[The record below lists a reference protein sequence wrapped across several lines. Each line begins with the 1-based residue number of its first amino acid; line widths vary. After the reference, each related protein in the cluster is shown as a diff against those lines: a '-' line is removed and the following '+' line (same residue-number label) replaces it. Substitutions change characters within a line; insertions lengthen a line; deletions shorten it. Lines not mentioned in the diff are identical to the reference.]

1 MSNWFRKLPQSLV
14 QSGKKHKGLKY
25 PILLLL
31 LLMAAVCRGID
42 AVGTLTRPTM
52 RRRIMAA
59 ALTVCMVFTM
69 IPIQTFAA
77 ETRQS
82 GGLCEHHPVHTE
94 DCGYSEGTD
103 RSPCTH
109 EHTEDC
115 YKEVTKCVHEHT
127 AECYPDDNSVS
138 DNDATPSDAT
148 EKEPTECTHFCSE
161 ETGCVTEVQDCP
173 HEHDDACGYV
183 EAVADTPCGYTCDLC
198 AAQDN
203 GNSGQNVQ
211 PPVCDCDEPCVEGDM
226 NTACPVCGAEGAVP
240 SDCGALPTLLNA
252 SMPAGTPITGDG
264 YSFDPDSCEL
274 TISSDDG
281 TTAWRSDSQ
290 ISTDNQYPNVLS
302 VVLADTVTAIGDNAF
317 SNCTNLTSIQ
327 LPDTLTSIGNRAFS
341 YCSQDGE
348 ISLDLSGCT
357 DLTSI
362 GEYTFYCFDGLTNIQ
377 LPNTLTSIG
386 NRAFSECRK
395 LTSLDMSGCTDL
407 TSIETN
413 AFNNCTKLETINLP
427 NSLSSLGEMAFYGC
441 LALTSLDLSGCT
453 GLTSIGRKTFYSCRG
468 LESVKLPST
477 LESIGNEVFD
487 SCALLAEVTF
497 TGKNAPTLGLYVFS
511 GTSASLKIIVPA
523 DGTGYTGTTASTNWK
538 ALADKIQQPS
548 EDDANN
554 DGYHDGDVAVINAM
568 IDSNEL
574 SATKDDP
581 ADWSFAIWDSNSPK
595 RITKLGVSSK
605 SLTGELDVS
614 GLTSLTYLDCRYN
627 QLVALSVS
635 GLTSLTV
642 LYCNSNQLTAL
653 DVSGLT
659 SLTELNCSSNQLTAL
674 DVSDLTSLTELY
686 CNSNQLTAL
695 DVSGLTNLTA
705 LYCGNNPFASL
716 KLSDTLSLTVPAT
729 EGGTVKCTG
738 YTHSSK
744 SVKLKA
750 TADTGYTFE
759 KWTAEGVTLTNDT
772 ANPVTFTLD
781 GNITVTPVYADES
794 TDPDD
799 TNGDGYHDG
808 DVAAINAII
817 ENNGLSATKDGP
829 VTWDFATWSS
839 TSPKRITELDLR
851 NKSLTGTLD
860 VSGLTSLTRLNFNKN
875 QLTALNVS
883 DLTNLGTLDC
893 SSNQLTELDVS
904 SLTSLTHLVCNNNQ
918 LTALDVSGLTSLIRL
933 ECIVNKLTT
942 LNVSDLTSLTQLYC
956 NSNPLTS
963 LKLSDTLSL
972 TVPATTGG
980 TVECTSYTHSSKSV
994 ELQATADTDYTFE
1007 KWTVEGV
1014 TLTDD
1019 TANPV
1024 TFTLN
1029 GNIII
1034 TPVYDD
1040 GSSDPN
1046 DANKDGYH
1054 DGDVAVIN
1062 AMIDSN
1068 GLSATKDD
1076 PATWDFATWDSSS
1089 PKRITVLNLYNKSLT
1104 GTLGVSGLTSLTEL
1118 NCTFNELTA
1127 LDVSGLAGLTYLYCY
1142 YNQLAEL
1149 NVSGL
1154 TSLRGLSCNDNQLT
1168 ALNVSGLTSLTYL
1181 DCYNNQLTALNV
1193 SGLTSLPEL
1202 DCSNNRLTALDVSG
1216 LTDLTKLDCSK
1227 NQLAALNVSDLTS
1240 LTELYCYK
1248 NQLTALNVSGL
1259 TSLTELDCSNNH
1271 LTALDVSGLMSLTYL
1286 GCEENPLASLK
1297 LSDTLSLTVPATE
1310 GGTVMLTSYTHNSK
1324 SVKLQATADNGYT
1337 FEKWTA
1343 SGTTLTD
1350 DTSNPVTFTL
1360 DWNITVTPVYSGGIP
1375 APTVTSVEITP
1386 KTASVQKGMT
1396 QQFGAAVTG
1405 TDSPA
1410 QTVTWTV
1417 TGGKAGTSISTSGLL
1432 TVASDETAATL
1443 TVTATSTVDTT
1454 KSGTATVT
1462 VTSTPVTKYI
1472 LTVTNG
1478 TGGGSYEAGAV
1489 VSITAGP
1496 APQGQIFDK
1505 WISADGVSFGNAASA
1520 TTTITMPAKAVTVA
1534 ATYKDSPVAVSH
1546 TITASAG
1553 TGGSISPSGTVNVN
1567 DGANQTFTI
1576 TANSNYSISSVTVDG
1591 VNQGGIS
1598 TYTFSGVT
1606 ANHTISATFSYNGG
1620 GSSGGGSG
1628 SGGSSSSGSQ
1638 TDKPSQ
1644 SMTGS
1649 TTTNVTVDGSG
1660 NANVTVTNQNV
1671 NDAIAAAKAEAQKQG
1686 VNVKDVSVVINVA
1699 TDKAAAQITANLPK
1713 TVQDSLISNNVGS
1726 VEIKSDTVTMW
1737 FSQTAIQ
1744 QMNSQAQADVTI
1756 TAAKADN
1763 SKLTGEA
1770 KTLIGFRPM
1779 FNFTATYGDGKSI
1792 TNFGTG
1798 SVYIAIPY
1806 TLGANEKAENVQ
1818 VYYIDGGGVPHG
1830 QLSTYDTNRKAAV
1843 VVTSHY
1849 STYAVGYKASAQAF
1863 GDIASHWAKSDIEY
1877 VTSRGLLNGTGKT
1890 TFSPDSTMT
1899 RGMFVT
1905 ALGRLAGI
1913 NPNDYKTSSFTD
1925 VKVNAYYAP
1934 YVEWA
1939 AQKNIVS
1946 GTGDKLFSPDLEIT
1960 REQMA
1965 VIMVNYA
1972 GKMGY
1977 SIASPHKAVTFA
1989 DNASISEWAAKDVSI
2004 MQQAGVL
2011 MGRDGNRFDPQGAA
2025 TRAEASAVLHRFVEL
2040 VIDPVSAQGWTK
2052 NDSGHWLCYK
2062 DGKALTGWQTVD
2074 GLRYF
2079 FNADGV
2085 MHEGWKQD
2093 TTADKWYYW
2102 TTGGAAIGW
2111 KEIDGKWYYF
2121 NADGTMA
2128 VNTKVDG
2135 YEIGADGA
2143 RKE

>member
-1 MSNWFRKLPQSLV
+1 
-14 QSGKKHKGLKY
+14 
-25 PILLLL
+25 
-31 LLMAAVCRGID
+31 
-42 AVGTLTRPTM
+42 
-52 RRRIMAA
+52 
-59 ALTVCMVFTM
+59 
-69 IPIQTFAA
+69 
-77 ETRQS
+77 
-82 GGLCEHHPVHTE
+82 
-94 DCGYSEGTD
+94 
-103 RSPCTH
+103 
-109 EHTEDC
+109 
-115 YKEVTKCVHEHT
+115 
-127 AECYPDDNSVS
+127 
-138 DNDATPSDAT
+138 
-148 EKEPTECTHFCSE
+148 
-161 ETGCVTEVQDCP
+161 
-173 HEHDDACGYV
+173 
-183 EAVADTPCGYTCDLC
+183 
-198 AAQDN
+198 
-203 GNSGQNVQ
+203 
-211 PPVCDCDEPCVEGDM
+211 
-226 NTACPVCGAEGAVP
+226 
-240 SDCGALPTLLNA
+240 
-252 SMPAGTPITGDG
+252 
-264 YSFDPDSCEL
+264 
-274 TISSDDG
+274 
-281 TTAWRSDSQ
+281 
-290 ISTDNQYPNVLS
+290 
-302 VVLADTVTAIGDNAF
+302 
-317 SNCTNLTSIQ
+317 
-327 LPDTLTSIGNRAFS
+327 
-341 YCSQDGE
+341 
-348 ISLDLSGCT
+348 
-357 DLTSI
+357 
-362 GEYTFYCFDGLTNIQ
+362 
-377 LPNTLTSIG
+377 
-386 NRAFSECRK
+386 
-395 LTSLDMSGCTDL
+395 
-407 TSIETN
+407 
-413 AFNNCTKLETINLP
+413 
-427 NSLSSLGEMAFYGC
+427 
-441 LALTSLDLSGCT
+441 
-453 GLTSIGRKTFYSCRG
+453 
-468 LESVKLPST
+468 
-477 LESIGNEVFD
+477 
-487 SCALLAEVTF
+487 
-497 TGKNAPTLGLYVFS
+497 
-511 GTSASLKIIVPA
+511 
-523 DGTGYTGTTASTNWK
+523 
-538 ALADKIQQPS
+538 
-548 EDDANN
+548 
-554 DGYHDGDVAVINAM
+554 
-568 IDSNEL
+568 
-574 SATKDDP
+574 
-581 ADWSFAIWDSNSPK
+581 
-595 RITKLGVSSK
+595 
-605 SLTGELDVS
+605 
-614 GLTSLTYLDCRYN
+614 
-627 QLVALSVS
+627 
-635 GLTSLTV
+635 
-642 LYCNSNQLTAL
+642 
-653 DVSGLT
+653 
-659 SLTELNCSSNQLTAL
+659 
-674 DVSDLTSLTELY
+674 
-686 CNSNQLTAL
+686 
-695 DVSGLTNLTA
+695 
-705 LYCGNNPFASL
+705 
-716 KLSDTLSLTVPAT
+716 
-729 EGGTVKCTG
+729 
-738 YTHSSK
+738 
-744 SVKLKA
+744 
-750 TADTGYTFE
+750 
-759 KWTAEGVTLTNDT
+759 
-772 ANPVTFTLD
+772 
-781 GNITVTPVYADES
+781 
-794 TDPDD
+794 
-799 TNGDGYHDG
+799 
-808 DVAAINAII
+808 
-817 ENNGLSATKDGP
+817 
-829 VTWDFATWSS
+829 
-839 TSPKRITELDLR
+839 
-851 NKSLTGTLD
+851 
-860 VSGLTSLTRLNFNKN
+860 
-875 QLTALNVS
+875 
-883 DLTNLGTLDC
+883 
-893 SSNQLTELDVS
+893 
-904 SLTSLTHLVCNNNQ
+904 
-918 LTALDVSGLTSLIRL
+918 
-933 ECIVNKLTT
+933 
-942 LNVSDLTSLTQLYC
+942 
-956 NSNPLTS
+956 
-963 LKLSDTLSL
+963 LSDTLSL

-1068 GLSATKDD
+1068 GLSATKNAPASWSFATWDSSSPKRITELYLYNKSLKNKLDVSGLTSLTNLECNKNELTELNASGLANLKNLNCKDNKLTALNVSGLTGLNELLCTSNKLMALDVSDLESLITLNCGTNELTALDVSGLKNLATLMCWNNPYTSLKLPDGSSLTVLATTGGTVRCTSYTHSSKSVELKATAETDYTFKKWTASGVALTSNTANPVTFKLNGNITITPLFDDGSGDINKDGYYDDDVAVINAIIDSNGLSATKDD

-1142 YNQLAEL
+1142 YNQLAAL

-1324 SVKLQATADNGYT
+1324 SVKLTATADNDYT

-1417 TGGKAGTSISTSGLL
+1417 TGGKAGTSISTGGLL

-1454 KSGTATVT
+1454 KSGTATVA

-1726 VEIKSDTVTMW
+1726 VEIKSDTVTMR

-1905 ALGRLAGI
+1905 ALGRLASI

-2128 VNTKVDG
+2128 GNTKVDG

>member
-1 MSNWFRKLPQSLV
+1 MNNWFRKLPQSLV

-42 AVGTLTRPTM
+42 AVGTLARPTM
-52 RRRIMAA
+52 RRRVMAA

-69 IPIQTFAA
+69 MPIQTFAA
-77 ETRQS
+77 EARQS

-94 DCGYSEGTD
+94 ECGYSEGTD
-103 RSPCTH
+103 GSPCTH
-109 EHTEDC
+109 EHKVNGGEADREGGLGHTEDC

-161 ETGCVTEVQDCP
+161 ETGCVTEVLDCP

-252 SMPAGTPITGDG
+252 PMPAGTPITGDG

-362 GEYTFYCFDGLTNIQ
+362 GEYAFYCFDGLTNIQ

-395 LTSLDMSGCTDL
+395 LTSLDMSGCTDP

-477 LESIGNEVFD
+477 LASIGNEVFD

-554 DGYHDGDVAVINAM
+554 DGYHDGDVV
-568 IDSNEL
+568 
-574 SATKDDP
+574 
-581 ADWSFAIWDSNSPK
+581 
-595 RITKLGVSSK
+595 
-605 SLTGELDVS
+605 
-614 GLTSLTYLDCRYN
+614 
-627 QLVALSVS
+627 
-635 GLTSLTV
+635 
-642 LYCNSNQLTAL
+642 
-653 DVSGLT
+653 
-659 SLTELNCSSNQLTAL
+659 
-674 DVSDLTSLTELY
+674 
-686 CNSNQLTAL
+686 
-695 DVSGLTNLTA
+695 
-705 LYCGNNPFASL
+705 
-716 KLSDTLSLTVPAT
+716 
-729 EGGTVKCTG
+729 
-738 YTHSSK
+738 
-744 SVKLKA
+744 
-750 TADTGYTFE
+750 
-759 KWTAEGVTLTNDT
+759 
-772 ANPVTFTLD
+772 
-781 GNITVTPVYADES
+781 
-794 TDPDD
+794 
-799 TNGDGYHDG
+799 
-808 DVAAINAII
+808 AINAII

-1007 KWTVEGV
+1007 KWT
-1014 TLTDD
+1014 
-1019 TANPV
+1019 
-1024 TFTLN
+1024 
-1029 GNIII
+1029 
-1034 TPVYDD
+1034 
-1040 GSSDPN
+1040 
-1046 DANKDGYH
+1046 
-1054 DGDVAVIN
+1054 
-1062 AMIDSN
+1062 
-1068 GLSATKDD
+1068 
-1076 PATWDFATWDSSS
+1076 
-1089 PKRITVLNLYNKSLT
+1089 
-1104 GTLGVSGLTSLTEL
+1104 
-1118 NCTFNELTA
+1118 
-1127 LDVSGLAGLTYLYCY
+1127 
-1142 YNQLAEL
+1142 
-1149 NVSGL
+1149 
-1154 TSLRGLSCNDNQLT
+1154 
-1168 ALNVSGLTSLTYL
+1168 
-1181 DCYNNQLTALNV
+1181 
-1193 SGLTSLPEL
+1193 
-1202 DCSNNRLTALDVSG
+1202 
-1216 LTDLTKLDCSK
+1216 
-1227 NQLAALNVSDLTS
+1227 
-1240 LTELYCYK
+1240 
-1248 NQLTALNVSGL
+1248 
-1259 TSLTELDCSNNH
+1259 
-1271 LTALDVSGLMSLTYL
+1271 
-1286 GCEENPLASLK
+1286 
-1297 LSDTLSLTVPATE
+1297 
-1310 GGTVMLTSYTHNSK
+1310 
-1324 SVKLQATADNGYT
+1324 
-1337 FEKWTA
+1337 A

-1417 TGGKAGTSISTSGLL
+1417 TGGKAGTSISTGGLL

-1454 KSGTATVT
+1454 KSGTATVA

-1726 VEIKSDTVTMW
+1726 VEIKSDTVTMR

-1905 ALGRLAGI
+1905 ALGRLASI

-2128 VNTKVDG
+2128 GNTKVDG